1 MRFLCLI
8 LLAGCRGDANFAR
21 PGNRLKLSRIKAPE
35 INTLYNVPVLECG
48 GKIMVE
54 KTDHSGLWPS
64 LYDPFRAMGTRL
76 ADWLNPATE
85 ASSGEEAYDIAM
97 ELPGV
102 GEDDIELSVDD
113 GVVTIRGEKK
123 TSSEKKGDTWYFSE
137 RQYGA
142 FRRSF
147 RLPADAD
154 GSKASASMKDGV
166 LHVKVPRLSPEAV
179 DTEKKIKITRG

>member
-1 MRFLCLI
+1 
-8 LLAGCRGDANFAR
+8 
-21 PGNRLKLSRIKAPE
+21 
-35 INTLYNVPVLECG
+35 
-48 GKIMVE
+48 MVE
-54 KTDHSGLWPS
+54 KSEHTGLWPS
-64 LYDPFRAMGTRL
+64 LYDPFRTMGARL

-85 ASSGEEAYDIAM
+85 ASGGDSSYDIAM

-102 GEDDIELSVDD
+102 GEDDIDLSVED

-123 TSSEKKGDTWYFSE
+123 TSSERSGDTWYFSE

-154 GSKASASMKDGV
+154 AAKASAKMKDGV
-166 LHVKVPRLSPEAV
+166 LHVTVPKLAEEEASAA
-179 DTEKKIKITRG
+179 KKIKIAKG